1 MKNKIKNSIFVIS
14 IAFVLAFLSIEIFNL
29 VTYDDKVYLEDKES
43 NLERLSEY
51 KVKVSELEDSSC
63 KTELEKFIKRY
74 ENSSY
79 KGYVSLKDI
88 YNFLES
94 DTFVSYYQDF
104 RNNCEITEEE
114 TKNHELVY
122 NILDSMVTYEEL
134 FSDKRFPYEIR
145 LYDRLT
151 RDIVEPS
158 LNVYRYDK
166 IKRSELSF
174 IKNVLDLLE
183 EREENNEK

>member
-79 KGYVSLKDI
+79 KGHWS
-88 YNFLES
+88 
-94 DTFVSYYQDF
+94 
-104 RNNCEITEEE
+104 
-114 TKNHELVY
+114 
-122 NILDSMVTYEEL
+122 
-134 FSDKRFPYEIR
+134 
-145 LYDRLT
+145 
-151 RDIVEPS
+151 
-158 LNVYRYDK
+158 
-166 IKRSELSF
+166 
-174 IKNVLDLLE
+174 
-183 EREENNEK
+183 